1 MFQLQPQSAESH
13 YYQWM
18 ALLIVTIISGGASLY
33 AYTQI
38 TKIDPP
44 VFLDITRPYPKTIF
58 IDSPK
63 INRVIS
69 SPITIAGRAKTSPAG
84 VLTIVI
90 QDNQENILQK
100 STIGNMYNSQLLPF
114 SVKLPY
120 SKPATTSGLI
130 KIFESISDGEQT
142 GQTAIPI
149 MFSN

>member
-1 MFQLQPQSAESH
+1 MFQLQPQTAESH

-44 VFLDITRPYPKTIF
+44 VFLDVTRPYPKTIF

-63 INRVIS
+63 INRVVN
-69 SPITIAGRAKTSPAG
+69 SPITITGRAKTSPSG
-84 VLTIVI
+84 ILTIVI
-90 QDNQENILQK
+90 QDNQGNDLQK
-100 STIGNMYNSQLLPF
+100 STIGNMYNNQPLPF

-120 SKPATTSGLI
+120 SKPATTNGLI
-130 KIFESISDGEQT
+130 KIFESVSDGEQT